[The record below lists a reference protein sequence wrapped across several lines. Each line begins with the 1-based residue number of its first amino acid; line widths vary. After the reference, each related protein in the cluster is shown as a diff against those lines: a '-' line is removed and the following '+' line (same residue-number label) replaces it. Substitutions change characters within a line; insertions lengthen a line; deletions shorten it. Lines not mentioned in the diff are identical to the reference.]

1 MCKKEFVSI
10 RILRR
15 RRYFVHLLHETDI
28 DGGRADRWKSFNGG
42 SRRRRRRRELR
53 AVTFDLSGF
62 TKCRLAFAEAIRTEV
77 VKLGT

>member
-15 RRYFVHLLHETDI
+15 RRYFVHLLHETDF
-28 DGGRADRWKSFNGG
+28 DGGGRAERWKSFNGG

-53 AVTFDLSGF
+53 AVTFDLSRF
-62 TKCRLAFAEAIRTEV
+62 KKCRLAFAEAIRTEV
-77 VKLGT
+77 VK